1 MSFSVNSKNAYDVKI
16 ALNTILALIYQTKK
30 NSEEAID
37 EELILQVLDQIKT
50 PEQINDDDESSAIS
64 YLKGIILDSIRVD
77 NFDKNSILK
86 QVKLTTSAYPEYHE
100 YATEFLSDSEDTK
113 PSDEIVQHKKWLR
126 NYINQTVLKRNVGK
140 LYGSLNRNDP
150 MEVEA
155 NLKALKETIEKSNN
169 VADGTRRFP
178 GLVSSIGTDN
188 PKGFSEVFKKSNE
201 VLSGAVFKTGF
212 RSINRMFGVQNG
224 IRMTELGLMPALPF
238 NGKTLFSQSIL
249 LSMGVVNNAKDFD
262 KFIPDGKTPMFLD
275 MSLENGADVNIPQA
289 FEMVYGN
296 LERKAFDPTSILNEQ
311 EKMVWKDE
319 TKYEKGTPE
328 SEAKEAVKQKVHD
341 WMGDYITKKL
351 SANGWHYQFDQYI
364 NTDFSIQFLPDII
377 SDYEARGFHIM
388 GMRGDYL
395 GTIKKDNMGNG
406 IGGSDIKELY
416 RRARNCTAV
425 KEKFALL
432 PHQLSTE
439 AKRFRSLDPINFIR
453 ELPGRGLYEYCS
465 SLDNEA
471 DWELFFG
478 MLDEQGRRFL
488 EVKRGKHR
496 HGGKTKSDDTY
507 TVIPINPPGMD
518 NCILPWDVLLDE
530 ELAKPSISDFFGDS
544 GGLGW

>member
-1 MSFSVNSKNAYDVKI
+1 MSYSVNTKRVYDVKI

-30 NSEEAID
+30 KDDEAID

-50 PEQINDDDESSAIS
+50 PEQINEDDESSAIS
-64 YLKGIILDSIRVD
+64 YLKGIILDSIRT
-77 NFDKNSILK
+77 NSFDKKSILK
-86 QVKLTTSAYPEYHE
+86 QLKLVTSAYPEYHE
-100 YATEFLSDSEDTK
+100 YADEYLSDSEDSK
-113 PSDEIVQHKKWLR
+113 PSEEIAQHKKWLR
-126 NYINQTVLKRNVGK
+126 NYINQTLLKKSVGK

-150 MEVEA
+150 AEVEA
-155 NLKALKETIEKSNN
+155 SLKALRETMETNKSQS
-169 VADGTRRFP
+169 DGKRKFP
-178 GLVSSIGTDN
+178 GLVSSLGTNN
-188 PKGFSEVFKKSNE
+188 PKGFSEVFRKSNE

-212 RSINRMFGVQNG
+212 RGINRMFGQQNG

-249 LSMGVVNNAKDFD
+249 LSMGVVNKAEDFD
-262 KFIPDGKTPMFLD
+262 KFIPKGKIPMFLD
-275 MSLENGADVNIPQA
+275 LSLENGADVNIPQA
-289 FEMVYGN
+289 FEMVFGN
-296 LERKAFDPTSILNEQ
+296 LERKAFDPTSIMTEQ
-311 EKMVWKDE
+311 EVVVWKDE
-319 TKYEKGTPE
+319 TKYEKDTPE
-328 SEAKEAVKQKVHD
+328 YLAKEAVKDKVHD
-341 WMGDYITKKL
+341 YMAEYITSKL
-351 SANGWHYQFDQYI
+351 SVNGWHYQFDQYI
-364 NTDFSIQFLPDII
+364 NSDFSIQFLPDII
-377 SDYEARGFHIM
+377 SDYESQGFHIM

-425 KEKFALL
+425 KEKFSLL

-439 AKRFRSLDPINFIR
+439 AKRFRSLDPNNFIR
-453 ELPGRGLYEYCS
+453 DLPGRGLYEYCS

-478 MLDEQGRRFL
+478 MRDENGRRFL

-496 HGGKTKSDDTY
+496 HGGKTKSEDTY

-530 ELAKPSISDFFGDS
+530 ELSKPSVSEFFG
-544 GGLGW
+544 GGDGMGW